1 MIRLVLP
8 IYTKEY
14 VMSLKAFHIA
24 FITLSALL
32 TFGLA
37 VYAMT
42 SVEGTMRFAWA
53 ALAVAGGILL
63 VLYGIRFLKKMKH
76 VGFF

>member
-1 MIRLVLP
+1 
-8 IYTKEY
+8 
-14 VMSLKAFHIA
+14 MSLKAFHIA
-24 FITLSALL
+24 FISISAVL

-37 VYAMT
+37 VYSMT
-42 SVEGTMRFAWA
+42 TVEGSMRFAWA